1 MRGLNHIR
9 KEIPKKTRVL
19 KDKRTKRES
28 ARLKKYIKDEVDHLY
43 EDMSS
48 AGTEVRSY

>member
-9 KEIPKKTRVL
+9 KEIPKKTRVI
-19 KDKRTKRES
+19 KDKRSKRVS

-43 EDMSS
+43 EDMSNEQT
-48 AGTEVRSY
+48 GIREH